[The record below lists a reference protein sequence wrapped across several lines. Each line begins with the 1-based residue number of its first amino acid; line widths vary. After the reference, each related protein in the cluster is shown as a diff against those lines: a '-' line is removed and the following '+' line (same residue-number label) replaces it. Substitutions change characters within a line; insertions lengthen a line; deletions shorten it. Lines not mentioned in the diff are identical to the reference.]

1 MQQLTSYCG
10 TLYTSKTLP
19 KGMTIYPIGD
29 AFARP
34 MDDIAH
40 FGWFLWREFAEINRE
55 NVLNVAC

>member
-1 MQQLTSYCG
+1 
-10 TLYTSKTLP
+10 
-19 KGMTIYPIGD
+19 MTIYPIGD